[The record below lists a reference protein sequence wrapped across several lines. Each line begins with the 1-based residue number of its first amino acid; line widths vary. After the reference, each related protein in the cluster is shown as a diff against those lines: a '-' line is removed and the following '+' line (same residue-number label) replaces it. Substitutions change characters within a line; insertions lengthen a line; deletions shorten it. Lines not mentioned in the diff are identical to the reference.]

1 MLTAS
6 KIVSVGS
13 SFGEFEVSTRS
24 ILEEAQFDRMGL
36 SVNKVEDELGISHV
50 RHSAET
56 VLPGDLAIEAS
67 LKALAEFPGT
77 ERDID
82 AVLFCGIERDYTEP
96 ATAHRIAR
104 ILGIEASLCLD
115 ISDACHGFT
124 AGMSFADLLLK
135 SGKFENV
142 LVCTGERSSNKTKEI
157 AGKFQ
162 SGELGKDRVADT
174 LGAFT
179 VGDGGGAMILS
190 SVCDGVT
197 IQEMQTISKSKY
209 EKLCFYNPWGPQPT
223 FAMKMG
229 KICAATISLVREMI
243 PETLNKLHWQ
253 RDDIDLMICHQVG
266 KRPFDKYLELFDITA
281 EKSIATYPKLG
292 NMASAT
298 IPICYDLL
306 HKQGRLKRGE
316 KIFVVSSGSGIVVT
330 QMGLVV
336 A

>member
-1 MLTAS
+1 MLNQT
-6 KIVSVGS
+6 KIAAVGS
-13 SFGEFEVSTRS
+13 SFGEFEVSTQS
-24 ILEEAQFDRMGL
+24 ILEEAHFDRMGY
-36 SVNKVEDELGISHV
+36 SINKVEDELGISHV
-50 RHSAET
+50 RQSASS

-67 LKALAEFPGT
+67 LIALGSFPGT

-115 ISDACHGFT
+115 VSDACHGFT
-124 AGMSFADLLLK
+124 AGMALADLLLK
-135 SGKFENV
+135 TGQCRNV

-157 AGKFQ
+157 AEKFRT
-162 SGELGKDRVADT
+162 GELSRDRVADT
-174 LGAFT
+174 FGAFT

-190 SVCDGVT
+190 SECDGVS
-197 IQEMQTISKSKY
+197 IQEMQTVSKSKY
-209 EKLCFYNPWGPQPT
+209 EKLCFYSPWGDKPT

-229 KICAATISLVREMI
+229 KICAATISLVRDMI
-243 PETLNKLHWQ
+243 PDTLDRLHWNKEE
-253 RDDIDLMICHQVG
+253 IDLMICHQVG

-281 EKSIATYPKLG
+281 DKSIATYPKLG

-306 HKQGRLKRGE
+306 QKQNRLKRGE
-316 KIFVVSSGSGIVVT
+316 KVFVVSSGSGIVVT

-336 A
+336 N

>member
-1 MLTAS
+1 MLRET
-6 KIVSVGS
+6 KIAAVGS
-13 SFGEFEVSTRS
+13 SFGEYEVSTQS
-24 ILEEAQFDRMGL
+24 ILEEAQFGQMGF
-36 SVNKVEDELGISHV
+36 SVNKVEEELGISHV
-50 RHSAET
+50 RQSADS

-67 LKALAEFPGT
+67 VSALAAFPGT
-77 ERDID
+77 EREID

-124 AGMSFADLLLK
+124 AGMALADLLLK
-135 SGKFENV
+135 SGQCRNV

-157 AGKFQ
+157 AEKFRT
-162 SGELGKDRVADT
+162 GELGRDRVADT
-174 LGAFT
+174 FGAFT

-190 SVCDGVT
+190 AECDGAS
-197 IQEMQTISKSKY
+197 IEEMQTVSKSKH
-209 EKLCFYNPWGPQPT
+209 EKLCFYSPWGERPT

-243 PETLNKLHWQ
+243 PQTLNKLEWSKE
-253 RDDIDLMICHQVG
+253 DIDLMICHQVG

-306 HKQGRLKRGE
+306 QQRGRLKRGE
-316 KIFVVSSGSGIVVT
+316 KVFVVSSGSGIVVT
-330 QMGLVV
+330 QMGLTIN
-336 A
+336 

>member
-1 MLTAS
+1 MNTT

-13 SFGEFEVSTRS
+13 SYGEFEVSTRD
-24 ILEEAQFDRMGL
+24 ILEEAGFDKMGFPID
-36 SVNKVEDELGISHV
+36 KVESEMGISHV
-50 RHSAET
+50 RHSADT
-56 VLPGDLAIEAS
+56 VLPGDLAIAAS
-67 LKALAEFPGT
+67 VKALDAFSGDMSE
-77 ERDID
+77 ID
-82 AVLFCGIERDYTEP
+82 GVLFCGIERDYTEP

-104 ILGIEASLCLD
+104 CIGIEASLCMD

-124 AGMSFADLLLK
+124 AGMIFANALLQTGSHK
-135 SGKFENV
+135 NI

-157 AGKFQ
+157 SAKFR
-162 SGELGKDRVADT
+162 SGELDAARVGDT

-190 SVCDGVT
+190 AEYDGVS
-197 IQEMQTISKSKY
+197 IQKIQTVSKSKY
-209 EKLCFYNPWGPQPT
+209 EKLCFYSPWGPRPT
-223 FAMKMG
+223 FAMQMG

-243 PETLNKLHWQ
+243 PSTLGQLEWS
-253 RDDIDLMICHQVG
+253 RDDIDLMMCHQVG
-266 KRPFDKYLELFDITA
+266 KRPFDKYLDMFQMPAD
-281 EKSIATYPKLG
+281 KSIATYPKLG

-306 HKQGRLKRGE
+306 NQQGRLKKNE

-330 QMGLVV
+330 QMGLI